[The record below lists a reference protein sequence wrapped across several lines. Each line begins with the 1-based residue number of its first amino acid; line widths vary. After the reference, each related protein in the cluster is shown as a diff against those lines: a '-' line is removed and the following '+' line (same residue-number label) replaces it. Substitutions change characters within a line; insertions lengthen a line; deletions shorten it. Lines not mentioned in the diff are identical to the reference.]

1 MAGIDY
7 NILGQI
13 KPIQLESPM
22 NAMAQAMQLR
32 GLQESLQMN
41 ALKAQEYQQQQQEKN
56 ALARLM
62 GSGIPYGSDEFFNR
76 LSVEA
81 PSYVEPIASG
91 VEKRRKSES
100 ERETALLTR
109 QQREQATE
117 EAARK
122 TKEARRVTA
131 LRGIA
136 SATTPDSAYAMMQ
149 HYYGQGDL
157 GYDDYQL
164 LAPELLEN
172 PDWRATQTNIL
183 TRLLPAKEALT
194 AGADIEKATLGVD
207 TEKQKL
213 EKEKLAL
220 ETAQLDTR
228 LKQFNAAFPASNIR
242 SKNDV
247 ANRIRAMHSDKVLG
261 PLVTRFGSLEDTIAR
276 DVAEYERDDRG
287 YKARLSGVS
296 AENILK
302 AAEEKENKEYS
313 NYRLNELVNR
323 RQPLTQ
329 EEYFKRKR
337 GEATAAPAAESPA
350 AVAPA
355 QATAVAP
362 EEKGPSVGTAV
373 SIEAKPYGV
382 DLIDPEAQTL
392 LLAAA
397 SAETSAEKDVLIKL
411 AEKIQTEHAA
421 RRRNQEFTGTY
432 QNVDI
437 ALRDLERLRKE
448 PKTPENE
455 KRIEVLEGLIAAAQV
470 PQRPPAP
477 TEISKKEEELV
488 ALDKK
493 IADETDSAKKNELK
507 ERRKRLKA
515 DINADV
521 YGRPS
526 VVMQGPPPT
535 DTTLDMLAAAY
546 IEDKTSINSVPK
558 QLRMSVINR
567 ASDMLGKRGLSGEDA
582 GKTLVES
589 RIDAK
594 TREATVRDFKVGKSA
609 LATRSFN
616 TAIDH
621 LDTMD
626 KLATALQNN
635 DTRAFNSVGNFFSKQ
650 VGAPAITNFEAA
662 KAIVG
667 GEVAKALTGANMAL
681 KDREEIRDSIIA
693 SSSPEQLRGV
703 LKTYKQLLGGQLN
716 SLSIQYQT
724 GTGRDDFA
732 TKLSPAAKRELE
744 ALNPQKPASSTSRQ
758 MSTQDKEALDWAN
771 AHPNDSRAA
780 AIKKRLGVK

>member
-13 KPIQLESPM
+13 KPFQLESPM
-22 NAMAQAMQLR
+22 NAMTQALQLR
-32 GLQESLQMN
+32 GLQEASQMN
-41 ALKAQEYQQQQQEKN
+41 ALKAQEYQQQVQERN

-62 GSGIPYGSDEFFNR
+62 GSGVKYGSDEFFNR

-81 PSYVEPIASG
+81 PSYFEKIATG
-91 VEKRRKSES
+91 LEKRNASEVQ
-100 ERETALLTR
+100 RQTALLTQ
-109 QQREQATE
+109 QQREAATE
-117 EAARK
+117 EQLRK
-122 TKEARRVTA
+122 TRIANREFG
-131 LRGIA
+131 LRKIA
-136 SATTPDSAYAMMQ
+136 GAPD
-149 HYYGQGDL
+149 YGQAVSMIERSVRAGEIDREEA
-157 GYDDYQL
+157 DDMLSRLNPDADMGQFRTQTL
-164 LAPELLEN
+164 TNMLAPE
-172 PDWRATQTNIL
+172 
-183 TRLLPAKEALT
+183 KALT

-228 LKQFNAAFPASNIR
+228 LNQFNAAFPAFNIR
-242 SKNDV
+242 SEQDV
-247 ANRIRAMHSDKVLG
+247 ENRIRAMANDKVLG
-261 PLVTRFGSLEDTIAR
+261 PLATRFGPLEDTIAR
-276 DVAEYERDDRG
+276 NIAEYRRNPLDYVKRM
-287 YKARLSGVS
+287 SGVS
-296 AENILK
+296 GADILK

-313 NYRLNELVNR
+313 QYRLNELFNR

-337 GEATAAPAAESPA
+337 GATAAPAAESPA

-355 QATAVAP
+355 EATAVAP
-362 EEKGPSVGTAV
+362 EEKGPLVGTAV
-373 SIEAKPYGV
+373 SIETKPYGV
-382 DLIDPEAQTL
+382 DLLDPEAQKM

-397 SAETSAEKDVLIKL
+397 AAESPAEKEILIKA
-411 AEKIQTEHAA
+411 AEKIQSEFVA
-421 RRRNQEFTGTY
+421 RRRNQEFTGTF

-437 ALRDLERLRKE
+437 ALRDLERLKKE

-477 TEISKKEEELV
+477 TEITKKEDELA
-488 ALDKK
+488 ALDEKIRTEKDPAEIKK
-493 IADETDSAKKNELK
+493 LK
-507 ERRKRLKA
+507 ERRKRLQA

-521 YGRPS
+521 FGRPS

-546 IEDKTSINSVPK
+546 IEDKTSINSVPRS
-558 QLRMSVINR
+558 LRMSIINR
-567 ASDMLGKRGLSGEDA
+567 ASEMLGKRGLSGEDA
-582 GKTLVES
+582 GKNLIES

-594 TREATVRDFKVGKSA
+594 TREATVRDFKVGKAA

-621 LDTMD
+621 LETMD

-635 DTRAFNSVGNFFSKQ
+635 DTRLFNQIGNFFSKQ
-650 VGAPAITNFEAA
+650 VGASPITNFEAA

-681 KDREEIRDSIIA
+681 KDREEIRDAIIA
-693 SSSPEQLRGV
+693 ASSPAQLRGV
-703 LKTYKQLLGGQLN
+703 LKTFKQLLAGQLN
-716 SLSIQYQT
+716 SLNIQYQT